1 MSWPVW
7 VLYLSISI
15 PVSWRRFR
23 TAVSHAISIGVGLCD
38 WAMGDLDS
46 FIAAMYFSMLGT
58 LVVRRLSNHDEAAGP
73 MPMYGLFAQ

>member
-7 VLYLSISI
+7 VLYWAMSMPDSLRKFS
-15 PVSWRRFR
+15 
-23 TAVSHAISIGVGLCD
+23 TAVSQAISISVGEWD
-38 WAMGDLDS
+38 WAMGELDP